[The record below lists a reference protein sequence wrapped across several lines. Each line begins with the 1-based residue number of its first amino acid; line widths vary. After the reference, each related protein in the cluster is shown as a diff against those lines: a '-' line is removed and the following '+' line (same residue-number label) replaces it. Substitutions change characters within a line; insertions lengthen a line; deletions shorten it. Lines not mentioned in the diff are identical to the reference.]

1 MDSVPLKILT
11 YNIHKG
17 FSTGNRRFVLHQIR
31 EQLRHANVDV
41 VFLQEIQGE
50 HSVRRNQIHNWPT
63 QSQFE
68 FLADSIWS
76 HYAYGKNA
84 IYDSGHHG
92 NAILSKFPFMR
103 WDNINVSSMRS
114 ASRSLLHGEIRIG
127 SRLLHVVCIHFDL
140 IAYHRERQLKILS
153 EYLAAQ
159 IPQDQPVIVAGDFND
174 WREDAGRFI
183 AKELGLTEIF
193 QHTTGRYARTFP
205 SWLPMLP
212 IDRIY
217 YRGVKPMECARY
229 NQAPWHQLSD
239 HTPLYASFE
248 LENVKLPRSLQ
259 KEK

>member
-1 MDSVPLKILT
+1 MDLLPLRILT

-17 FSTGNRRFVLHQIR
+17 FSIGNRRFVLHQIR
-31 EQLRHANVDV
+31 DQLRHANVDI

-50 HSVRRNQIHNWPT
+50 HSVRQNSIRNWPT

-68 FLADSIWS
+68 FLADSLWP
-76 HYAYGKNA
+76 HFAYGKNA

-92 NAILSKFPFMR
+92 NAILSKFPFIR

-114 ASRSLLHGEIRIG
+114 ASRSLLHGEIRVQE
-127 SRLLHVVCIHFDL
+127 RPLHVVCIHFDL

-153 EYLAAQ
+153 EYLADH
-159 IPQDQPVIVAGDFND
+159 IPADESVIVAGDFND

-193 QHTTGRYARTFP
+193 QHTQGRYARTFP

-217 YRGVKPMECARY
+217 YRGVKPLECARY
-229 NQAPWHQLSD
+229 HQAPWHQLSD
-239 HTPLYASFE
+239 HTPLYAAFE
-248 LENVKLPRSLQ
+248 F
-259 KEK
+259 